1 LKEACSKIIK
11 LKEKFKNVSVEDKSS
26 IYNTDFINILEL
38 DFMLDVAE
46 SVAFSALYRKESRG
60 AHYRLDYPNRNDEKY
75 LAHTLIYKT
84 DGEPRIE
91 YLPVVITRWKPV
103 ERKY

>member
-1 LKEACSKIIK
+1 
-11 LKEKFKNVSVEDKSS
+11 
-26 IYNTDFINILEL
+26 
-38 DFMLDVAE
+38 MLDVAE
-46 SVAFSALYRKESRG
+46 SIAFSALHRKESRG
-60 AHYRLDYPNRNDEKY
+60 AHYRLDYLNRNDEKY

-84 DGEPRIE
+84 EKEPRIE